1 MYTQSRSSPDG
12 RSPGSSG
19 HQSRPGNSHTAP
31 RPQAQ
36 HRSPSLGRKNSASS
50 MSMENIQSLNAVYN
64 TGMSSYI
71 DPIGS
76 PTHVPRSGRSSPL
89 RSPAASGHSRSG
101 SFGGS
106 PLPARGSSPNLPASS
121 SADTVSANMASQ
133 LPHSHELRQVR
144 DNVMVDLQSQT
155 KELQREN
162 SALRKEIE
170 IKEGKL
176 QSSMN
181 SIKTFWSPELKKERA
196 IRKEE
201 ASRLALLKEQLRVT
215 SEENQHHQ
223 LTIQALQDE
232 LRTQRD
238 LNQLFQEGTVKPGT
252 SSSQSDLDYET
263 LWSENERKN
272 KELFLLRKT
281 VEELE
286 IRIETQKQTL
296 SARDESIKKL
306 LEMLQSKGLAMKSM
320 EEERGDYDRVKSKM
334 IEAEAK
340 VTHLESSLEQRD
352 RDINNLKE
360 ELLKYSDNSHQLRS
374 HGSHGHHH
382 MQRNGQQNDLPKVT
396 ALQAIIESKEKK
408 ISQLEKQL
416 REFEEDLMS
425 LRSNGAVSSEERE
438 EEVKQLE
445 VYKSH
450 SKFMKNKENGSYTS
464 DDSNSSP
471 PWENMTPLSP
481 RAEAFVLNKID
492 QLKSELNK
500 KETEM
505 LTMQTKVDTMHNQLK
520 DQQQHIDV
528 LKESLAAKEEHSKIL
543 SADIDSM
550 RMRLEE
556 KDQLLEKKNKQISSF
571 SSEKNKHSS
580 ELTEV
585 KDMMDIK
592 ERKITVLQR
601 KNENLEEQLKDK
613 DKQISTMKER
623 VKSLQQ
629 DTSNSDSALIT
640 LEEALSEKERQIERL
655 KSQRERSEGERQEE
669 QDNLTKENKELKDKV
684 ETLQNELAENQSNLL
699 DLKEHASSLA
709 SNGLKK
715 DSRLKQL
722 EIQLSQKTEE
732 VNELEMQV
740 KRAKESAE
748 QAAANKEAAEK
759 SGMLE
764 DQVKQFR
771 DEVTKSQQE
780 VDRLLE
786 ILKETENEK
795 HEKDL
800 RIRELERQMRDSN
813 KKLASIKHREQTEK
827 KKNAQLLEEARKHAD
842 DQSESS
848 QQMQLKMGV
857 MEEKSI
863 VRQKEDR
870 IEELEE
876 ALRQSVNITA
886 EREMLLAQTQAGK
899 QTVEKQV
906 DEMTQEIDRM
916 KKHLQATNAKL
927 ASTSLSLQEKE
938 DRLAQLRADRKKQL
952 LEVMEMKQEALLAAI
967 SEKDANIALLELSSS
982 KKKKTMD
989 DVAALKRER
998 EQFVQQLK
1006 QQNQNRIKLMHDNF
1020 DEEMN
1025 GSSVTDGQGPSPDQH
1040 LQKGPIAS
1048 PSCEQGPIT
1057 SATDLLSPSA
1067 TELLSPSDLASPK
1080 LNAQLLGMLEDLQ
1093 EGQRKLKAYIDHLV
1107 ALSLEKDKTL
1117 LEGLPRTQQDQV
1129 RSMEKLK
1136 ELDYNELLEEYRRHE
1151 EDNASL
1157 QLYADTLLQRIADHH
1172 PDVLERVVMALEGAG

>member
-450 SKFMKNKENGSYTS
+450 SKFMK
-464 DDSNSSP
+464 
-471 PWENMTPLSP
+471 
-481 RAEAFVLNKID
+481 NKID

>member
-71 DPIGS
+71 DPISS

-121 SADTVSANMASQ
+121 SADTVTANMASQ

-155 KELQREN
+155 KEMQREN

-252 SSSQSDLDYET
+252 SCSQSDLDYET

-340 VTHLESSLEQRD
+340 VTHLESSLEMRD

-374 HGSHGHHH
+374 HGSHSHHH

-408 ISQLEKQL
+408 ICQLEKQL

-450 SKFMKNKENGSYTS
+450 SKFMK
-464 DDSNSSP
+464 
-471 PWENMTPLSP
+471 
-481 RAEAFVLNKID
+481 NKID

-669 QDNLTKENKELKDKV
+669 QDNLTKENKELKDKL

-709 SNGLKK
+709 SAGLKK

-740 KRAKESAE
+740 KRAKESVE

-764 DQVKQFR
+764 DQVKQYR
-771 DEVTKSQQE
+771 DEVTRSQQE

-786 ILKETENEK
+786 ILKEMENEK

-800 RIRELERQMRDSN
+800 RIRELERQTRDSN

-857 MEEKSI
+857 MDEKSI

-906 DEMTQEIDRM
+906 EELTQEIERM

-982 KKKKTMD
+982 KKKKTID
-989 DVAALKRER
+989 DVAALKREKD
-998 EQFVQQLK
+998 QFVQQLK

-1048 PSCEQGPIT
+1048 PSCDQGPIT

-1080 LNAQLLGMLEDLQ
+1080 LNTQLLGMLEDLQ

-1117 LEGLPRTQQDQV
+1117 LEGLPRTQQDEV

>member
-450 SKFMKNKENGSYTS
+450 SKFMKNK
-464 DDSNSSP
+464 
-471 PWENMTPLSP
+471 
-481 RAEAFVLNKID
+481 ID

-740 KRAKESAE
+740 KRQARQVRAAKESAE

>member
-31 RPQAQ
+31 RPQGQ

-121 SADTVSANMASQ
+121 SADTVTANMASQ

-155 KELQREN
+155 KEMQREN

-374 HGSHGHHH
+374 HGSHSHHH

-450 SKFMKNKENGSYTS
+450 SKFMKNK
-464 DDSNSSP
+464 
-471 PWENMTPLSP
+471 
-481 RAEAFVLNKID
+481 ID

-556 KDQLLEKKNKQISSF
+556 KDQLLDKKNKQISSF

-640 LEEALSEKERQIERL
+640 LEEALSEKERQIDRL

-669 QDNLTKENKELKDKV
+669 QDNLTKENRELKDKV

-709 SNGLKK
+709 SAGLKK

-740 KRAKESAE
+740 KRAKESVE

-759 SGMLE
+759 SGILE
-764 DQVKQFR
+764 DQVKQYR
-771 DEVTKSQQE
+771 DEVTRSQQE

-786 ILKETENEK
+786 ILKEMENEK

-813 KKLASIKHREQTEK
+813 KKLGAIKHREQTEK

-848 QQMQLKMGV
+848 QQMQ
-857 MEEKSI
+857 SF

-906 DEMTQEIDRM
+906 EELTQEIDRM

-989 DVAALKRER
+989 DVAALKREKD
-998 EQFVQQLK
+998 QFVQQLK

-1025 GSSVTDGQGPSPDQH
+1025 GSSVTDGQGPSPD
-1040 LQKGPIAS
+1040 
-1048 PSCEQGPIT
+1048 
-1057 SATDLLSPSA
+1057 
-1067 TELLSPSDLASPK
+1067 
-1080 LNAQLLGMLEDLQ
+1080 QLLGMLEDLQ

-1117 LEGLPRTQQDQV
+1117 LEGLPRTQQDEV

-1172 PDVLERVVMALEGAG
+1172 PDILEGVVMALEGAG

>member
-31 RPQAQ
+31 RPQGQ

-121 SADTVSANMASQ
+121 SADTVTANMASQ

-155 KELQREN
+155 KEMQREN

-374 HGSHGHHH
+374 HGSHSHHH

-450 SKFMKNKENGSYTS
+450 SKFMKNKENGRYTS

-471 PWENMTPLSP
+471 PWENATPLSP
-481 RAEAFVLNKID
+481 RAEAFVLEKID

-556 KDQLLEKKNKQISSF
+556 KDQLLDKKNKQISSF

-640 LEEALSEKERQIERL
+640 LEEALSEKERQIDRL

-669 QDNLTKENKELKDKV
+669 QDNLTKENRELKDKV

-709 SNGLKK
+709 SAGLKK

-740 KRAKESAE
+740 KRAKESVE

-759 SGMLE
+759 SGILE
-764 DQVKQFR
+764 DQVKQYR
-771 DEVTKSQQE
+771 DEVTRSQQE

-786 ILKETENEK
+786 ILKEMENEK

-813 KKLASIKHREQTEK
+813 KKLGAIKHREQTEK

-848 QQMQLKMGV
+848 QQMQQIQLPSVMDSLVSYVYHSSNKLKMGV
-857 MEEKSI
+857 MEEKSF

-906 DEMTQEIDRM
+906 EELTQEIDRM

-989 DVAALKRER
+989 DVAALKREKD
-998 EQFVQQLK
+998 QFVQQLK

-1025 GSSVTDGQGPSPDQH
+1025 GSSVTDGQGPSPD
-1040 LQKGPIAS
+1040 
-1048 PSCEQGPIT
+1048 
-1057 SATDLLSPSA
+1057 
-1067 TELLSPSDLASPK
+1067 
-1080 LNAQLLGMLEDLQ
+1080 QLLGMLEDLQ

-1117 LEGLPRTQQDQV
+1117 LEGLPRTQQDEV

-1172 PDVLERVVMALEGAG
+1172 PDILEGVVMALEGAG

>member
-740 KRAKESAE
+740 KRQARQVRAAKESAE

-848 QQMQLKMGV
+848 QQMQ
-857 MEEKSI
+857 SI

-1025 GSSVTDGQGPSPDQH
+1025 GSSVTDGQGPSPDQ
-1040 LQKGPIAS
+1040 
-1048 PSCEQGPIT
+1048 
-1057 SATDLLSPSA
+1057 
-1067 TELLSPSDLASPK
+1067 
-1080 LNAQLLGMLEDLQ
+1080 LLGMLEDLQ

>member
-31 RPQAQ
+31 RPQGQ

-121 SADTVSANMASQ
+121 SADTVTANMASQ

-155 KELQREN
+155 KEMQREN

-374 HGSHGHHH
+374 HGSHSHHH

-450 SKFMKNKENGSYTS
+450 SKFMKNK
-464 DDSNSSP
+464 
-471 PWENMTPLSP
+471 
-481 RAEAFVLNKID
+481 ID

-556 KDQLLEKKNKQISSF
+556 KDQLLDKKNKQISSF

-640 LEEALSEKERQIERL
+640 LEEALSEKERQIDRL

-669 QDNLTKENKELKDKV
+669 QDNLTKENRELKDKV

-709 SNGLKK
+709 SAGLKK

-740 KRAKESAE
+740 KRQARQVRAAKESVE

-759 SGMLE
+759 SGILE
-764 DQVKQFR
+764 DQVKQYR
-771 DEVTKSQQE
+771 DEVTRSQQE

-786 ILKETENEK
+786 ILKEMENEK

-813 KKLASIKHREQTEK
+813 KKLGAIKHREQTEK

-848 QQMQLKMGV
+848 QQMQQIQLPSVMDSLVSYVYHSSNKLKMGV
-857 MEEKSI
+857 MEEKSF

-906 DEMTQEIDRM
+906 EELTQEIDRM

-989 DVAALKRER
+989 DVAALKREKD
-998 EQFVQQLK
+998 QFVQQLK

-1025 GSSVTDGQGPSPDQH
+1025 GSSVTDGQGPSPD
-1040 LQKGPIAS
+1040 
-1048 PSCEQGPIT
+1048 
-1057 SATDLLSPSA
+1057 
-1067 TELLSPSDLASPK
+1067 
-1080 LNAQLLGMLEDLQ
+1080 QLLGMLEDLQ

-1117 LEGLPRTQQDQV
+1117 LEGLPRTQQDEV

-1172 PDVLERVVMALEGAG
+1172 PDILEGVVMALEGAG

>member
-450 SKFMKNKENGSYTS
+450 SKFMK
-464 DDSNSSP
+464 
-471 PWENMTPLSP
+471 
-481 RAEAFVLNKID
+481 NKID

-1057 SATDLLSPSA
+1057 SATDLLSPSG

>member
-450 SKFMKNKENGSYTS
+450 SKFMKNK
-464 DDSNSSP
+464 
-471 PWENMTPLSP
+471 
-481 RAEAFVLNKID
+481 ID

-848 QQMQLKMGV
+848 QQMQ
-857 MEEKSI
+857 SI

-1057 SATDLLSPSA
+1057 SATDLLSPSG

>member
-71 DPIGS
+71 DPISS

-121 SADTVSANMASQ
+121 SADTVTANMASQ

-155 KELQREN
+155 KEMQREN

-252 SSSQSDLDYET
+252 SCSQSDLDYET

-340 VTHLESSLEQRD
+340 VTHLESSLEMRD

-374 HGSHGHHH
+374 HGSHSHHH

-408 ISQLEKQL
+408 ICQLEKQL

-450 SKFMKNKENGSYTS
+450 SKFMK
-464 DDSNSSP
+464 
-471 PWENMTPLSP
+471 
-481 RAEAFVLNKID
+481 NKID

-669 QDNLTKENKELKDKV
+669 QDNLTKENKELKDKL

-709 SNGLKK
+709 SAGLKK

-740 KRAKESAE
+740 KRAKESVE

-764 DQVKQFR
+764 DQVKQYR
-771 DEVTKSQQE
+771 DEVTRSQQE

-786 ILKETENEK
+786 ILKEMENEK

-800 RIRELERQMRDSN
+800 RIRELERQTRDSN

-848 QQMQLKMGV
+848 QQMQ
-857 MEEKSI
+857 SI

-906 DEMTQEIDRM
+906 EELTQEIERM

-982 KKKKTMD
+982 KKKKTID
-989 DVAALKRER
+989 DVAALKREKD
-998 EQFVQQLK
+998 QFVQQLK

-1048 PSCEQGPIT
+1048 PSCDQGPIT

-1080 LNAQLLGMLEDLQ
+1080 LNTQLLGMLEDLQ

-1117 LEGLPRTQQDQV
+1117 LEGLPRTQQDEV

>member
-71 DPIGS
+71 DPISS

-121 SADTVSANMASQ
+121 SADTVTANMASQ

-155 KELQREN
+155 KEMQREN

-252 SSSQSDLDYET
+252 SCSQSDLDYET

-340 VTHLESSLEQRD
+340 VTHLESSLEMRD

-374 HGSHGHHH
+374 HGSHSHHH

-408 ISQLEKQL
+408 ICQLEKQL

-450 SKFMKNKENGSYTS
+450 SKFMK
-464 DDSNSSP
+464 
-471 PWENMTPLSP
+471 
-481 RAEAFVLNKID
+481 NKID

-669 QDNLTKENKELKDKV
+669 QDNLTKENKELKDKL

-709 SNGLKK
+709 SAGLKK

-740 KRAKESAE
+740 KRAKESVE

-764 DQVKQFR
+764 DQVKQYR
-771 DEVTKSQQE
+771 DEVTRSQQE

-786 ILKETENEK
+786 ILKEMENEK

-800 RIRELERQMRDSN
+800 RIRELERQTRDSN

-848 QQMQLKMGV
+848 QQMQ
-857 MEEKSI
+857 SI

-906 DEMTQEIDRM
+906 EELTQEIERM

-982 KKKKTMD
+982 KKKKTID
-989 DVAALKRER
+989 DVAALKREKD
-998 EQFVQQLK
+998 QFVQQLK

-1025 GSSVTDGQGPSPDQH
+1025 GSSVTDGQGPSPDQ
-1040 LQKGPIAS
+1040 
-1048 PSCEQGPIT
+1048 E
-1057 SATDLLSPSA
+1057 
-1067 TELLSPSDLASPK
+1067 E
-1080 LNAQLLGMLEDLQ
+1080 E
-1093 EGQRKLKAYIDHLV
+1093 EGIWA
-1107 ALSLEKDKTL
+1107 
-1117 LEGLPRTQQDQV
+1117 
-1129 RSMEKLK
+1129 
-1136 ELDYNELLEEYRRHE
+1136 
-1151 EDNASL
+1151 
-1157 QLYADTLLQRIADHH
+1157 
-1172 PDVLERVVMALEGAG
+1172 

>member
-1 MYTQSRSSPDG
+1 MQQGDWGKDRGDYADSTDPSSSSTGMQREEVSKDRTYMSISTGNLDVMFSTLDSSGTVYERIVSPRHEKEMSYDRTGGMDGRFFVRTRSEGDGNETAYHQTVKTEDRNAILRKVAANDRDEMLHGRMTSTEEKDSMVYKRCRPVNDTSQEKKNMGRCRSS
-12 RSPGSSG
+12 SPRIRDLAEC
-19 HQSRPGNSHTAP
+19 QP
-31 RPQAQ
+31 
-36 HRSPSLGRKNSASS
+36 
-50 MSMENIQSLNAVYN
+50 N
-64 TGMSSYI
+64 T
-71 DPIGS
+71 
-76 PTHVPRSGRSSPL
+76 
-89 RSPAASGHSRSG
+89 
-101 SFGGS
+101 SFG
-106 PLPARGSSPNLPASS
+106 R
-121 SADTVSANMASQ
+121 
-133 LPHSHELRQVR
+133 
-144 DNVMVDLQSQT
+144 
-155 KELQREN
+155 
-162 SALRKEIE
+162 
-170 IKEGKL
+170 
-176 QSSMN
+176 
-181 SIKTFWSPELKKERA
+181 
-196 IRKEE
+196 
-201 ASRLALLKEQLRVT
+201 
-215 SEENQHHQ
+215 HHQ

-740 KRAKESAE
+740 KRQARQVRAAKESAE

-848 QQMQLKMGV
+848 QQMQ
-857 MEEKSI
+857 SI

-1025 GSSVTDGQGPSPDQH
+1025 GSSVTDGQGPSPDQ
-1040 LQKGPIAS
+1040 
-1048 PSCEQGPIT
+1048 
-1057 SATDLLSPSA
+1057 
-1067 TELLSPSDLASPK
+1067 

>member
-848 QQMQLKMGV
+848 QQMQ
-857 MEEKSI
+857 SI

-1025 GSSVTDGQGPSPDQH
+1025 GSSVTDGQGPSPDQ
-1040 LQKGPIAS
+1040 
-1048 PSCEQGPIT
+1048 E
-1057 SATDLLSPSA
+1057 
-1067 TELLSPSDLASPK
+1067 E
-1080 LNAQLLGMLEDLQ
+1080 E
-1093 EGQRKLKAYIDHLV
+1093 EGIWA
-1107 ALSLEKDKTL
+1107 
-1117 LEGLPRTQQDQV
+1117 
-1129 RSMEKLK
+1129 
-1136 ELDYNELLEEYRRHE
+1136 
-1151 EDNASL
+1151 
-1157 QLYADTLLQRIADHH
+1157 
-1172 PDVLERVVMALEGAG
+1172 

>member
-71 DPIGS
+71 DPISS

-121 SADTVSANMASQ
+121 SADTVTANMASQ

-155 KELQREN
+155 KEMQREN

-252 SSSQSDLDYET
+252 SCSQSDLDYET

-340 VTHLESSLEQRD
+340 VTHLESSLEMRD

-374 HGSHGHHH
+374 HGSHSHHH

-408 ISQLEKQL
+408 ICQLEKQL

-450 SKFMKNKENGSYTS
+450 SKFMK
-464 DDSNSSP
+464 
-471 PWENMTPLSP
+471 
-481 RAEAFVLNKID
+481 NKID

-669 QDNLTKENKELKDKV
+669 QDNLTKENKELKDKL

-709 SNGLKK
+709 SAGLKK

-740 KRAKESAE
+740 KRAKESVE

-764 DQVKQFR
+764 DQVKQYR
-771 DEVTKSQQE
+771 DEVTRSQQE

-786 ILKETENEK
+786 ILKEMENEK

-800 RIRELERQMRDSN
+800 RIRELERQTRDSN

-848 QQMQLKMGV
+848 QQMQ
-857 MEEKSI
+857 SI

-906 DEMTQEIDRM
+906 EELTQEIERM

-982 KKKKTMD
+982 KKKKTID
-989 DVAALKRER
+989 DVAALKREKD
-998 EQFVQQLK
+998 QFVQQLK

-1025 GSSVTDGQGPSPDQH
+1025 GSSVTDGQGPSPD
-1040 LQKGPIAS
+1040 
-1048 PSCEQGPIT
+1048 
-1057 SATDLLSPSA
+1057 
-1067 TELLSPSDLASPK
+1067 
-1080 LNAQLLGMLEDLQ
+1080 QLLGMLEDLQ

-1117 LEGLPRTQQDQV
+1117 LEGLPRTQQDEV

>member
-31 RPQAQ
+31 RPQGQ

-121 SADTVSANMASQ
+121 SADTVTANMASQ

-155 KELQREN
+155 KEMQREN

-374 HGSHGHHH
+374 HGSHSHHH

-450 SKFMKNKENGSYTS
+450 SKFMKNK
-464 DDSNSSP
+464 
-471 PWENMTPLSP
+471 
-481 RAEAFVLNKID
+481 ID

-556 KDQLLEKKNKQISSF
+556 KDQLLDKKNKQISSF

-640 LEEALSEKERQIERL
+640 LEEALSEKERQIDRL

-709 SNGLKK
+709 SAGLKK

-740 KRAKESAE
+740 KRQARQVRAAKESVE

-759 SGMLE
+759 SGILE
-764 DQVKQFR
+764 DQVKQYR
-771 DEVTKSQQE
+771 DEVTRSQQE

-786 ILKETENEK
+786 ILKEMENEK

-813 KKLASIKHREQTEK
+813 KKLGAIKHREQTEK

-857 MEEKSI
+857 MEEKSF

-906 DEMTQEIDRM
+906 EELTQEIDRM

-989 DVAALKRER
+989 DVAALKREKD
-998 EQFVQQLK
+998 QFVQQLK

-1025 GSSVTDGQGPSPDQH
+1025 GSSVTDGQGPSPDQ
-1040 LQKGPIAS
+1040 
-1048 PSCEQGPIT
+1048 E
-1057 SATDLLSPSA
+1057 
-1067 TELLSPSDLASPK
+1067 E
-1080 LNAQLLGMLEDLQ
+1080 E
-1093 EGQRKLKAYIDHLV
+1093 EGIWA
-1107 ALSLEKDKTL
+1107 
-1117 LEGLPRTQQDQV
+1117 
-1129 RSMEKLK
+1129 
-1136 ELDYNELLEEYRRHE
+1136 
-1151 EDNASL
+1151 
-1157 QLYADTLLQRIADHH
+1157 
-1172 PDVLERVVMALEGAG
+1172 

>member
-31 RPQAQ
+31 RPQGQ

-121 SADTVSANMASQ
+121 SADTVTANMASQ

-155 KELQREN
+155 KEMQREN

-374 HGSHGHHH
+374 HGSHSHHH

-450 SKFMKNKENGSYTS
+450 SKFMKNK
-464 DDSNSSP
+464 
-471 PWENMTPLSP
+471 
-481 RAEAFVLNKID
+481 ID

-556 KDQLLEKKNKQISSF
+556 KDQLLDKKNKQISSF

-640 LEEALSEKERQIERL
+640 LEEALSEKERQIDRL

-709 SNGLKK
+709 SAGLKK

-740 KRAKESAE
+740 KRAKESVE

-759 SGMLE
+759 SGILE
-764 DQVKQFR
+764 DQVKQYR
-771 DEVTKSQQE
+771 DEVTRSQQE

-786 ILKETENEK
+786 ILKEMENEK

-813 KKLASIKHREQTEK
+813 KKLGAIKHREQTEK

-857 MEEKSI
+857 MEEKSF

-906 DEMTQEIDRM
+906 EELTQEIDRM

-989 DVAALKRER
+989 DVAALKREKD
-998 EQFVQQLK
+998 QFVQQLK

-1025 GSSVTDGQGPSPDQH
+1025 GSSVTDGQGPSPDQ
-1040 LQKGPIAS
+1040 
-1048 PSCEQGPIT
+1048 E
-1057 SATDLLSPSA
+1057 
-1067 TELLSPSDLASPK
+1067 E
-1080 LNAQLLGMLEDLQ
+1080 E
-1093 EGQRKLKAYIDHLV
+1093 EGIWA
-1107 ALSLEKDKTL
+1107 
-1117 LEGLPRTQQDQV
+1117 
-1129 RSMEKLK
+1129 
-1136 ELDYNELLEEYRRHE
+1136 
-1151 EDNASL
+1151 
-1157 QLYADTLLQRIADHH
+1157 
-1172 PDVLERVVMALEGAG
+1172 

>member
-450 SKFMKNKENGSYTS
+450 SKFMKNK
-464 DDSNSSP
+464 
-471 PWENMTPLSP
+471 
-481 RAEAFVLNKID
+481 ID

-740 KRAKESAE
+740 KRQARQVRAAKESAE

-1057 SATDLLSPSA
+1057 SATDLLSPSG

>member
-31 RPQAQ
+31 RPQGQ

-121 SADTVSANMASQ
+121 SADTVTANMASQ

-155 KELQREN
+155 KEMQREN

-374 HGSHGHHH
+374 HGSHSHHH

-450 SKFMKNKENGSYTS
+450 SKFMKNK
-464 DDSNSSP
+464 
-471 PWENMTPLSP
+471 
-481 RAEAFVLNKID
+481 ID

-556 KDQLLEKKNKQISSF
+556 KDQLLDKKNKQISSF

-640 LEEALSEKERQIERL
+640 LEEALSEKERQIDRL

-669 QDNLTKENKELKDKV
+669 QDNLTKENRELKDKV

-709 SNGLKK
+709 SAGLKK

-740 KRAKESAE
+740 KRAKESVE

-759 SGMLE
+759 SGILE
-764 DQVKQFR
+764 DQVKQYR
-771 DEVTKSQQE
+771 DEVTRSQQE

-786 ILKETENEK
+786 ILKEMENEK

-813 KKLASIKHREQTEK
+813 KKLGAIKHREQTEK

-848 QQMQLKMGV
+848 QQMQQIQLPSVMDSLVSYVYHSSNKLKMGV
-857 MEEKSI
+857 MEEKSF

-906 DEMTQEIDRM
+906 EELTQEIDRM

-989 DVAALKRER
+989 DVAALKREKD
-998 EQFVQQLK
+998 QFVQQLK

-1025 GSSVTDGQGPSPDQH
+1025 GSSVTDGQGPSPD
-1040 LQKGPIAS
+1040 
-1048 PSCEQGPIT
+1048 
-1057 SATDLLSPSA
+1057 
-1067 TELLSPSDLASPK
+1067 
-1080 LNAQLLGMLEDLQ
+1080 QLLGMLEDLQ

-1117 LEGLPRTQQDQV
+1117 LEGLPRTQQDEV

-1172 PDVLERVVMALEGAG
+1172 PDILEGVVMALEGAG

>member
-450 SKFMKNKENGSYTS
+450 SKFMKNK
-464 DDSNSSP
+464 
-471 PWENMTPLSP
+471 
-481 RAEAFVLNKID
+481 ID

-848 QQMQLKMGV
+848 QQMQ
-857 MEEKSI
+857 SI